1 MYLGKGG
8 IRILWR
14 ETHPHSANNRNRALG
29 SLHASKFQ
37 LQLKAPRQARRFTSQ
52 APIPTQRGLQFD
64 LPCRN
69 PAQHVFR
76 RQWSRREQGK
86 DSGSAKRVAPYK
98 QRRAN
103 EKENNSCEGKTQNI
117 RCHLQLPA
125 KQNAARKRD
134 GKC

>member
-37 LQLKAPRQARRFTSQ
+37 LQAPRQARRFTSQ

-76 RQWSRREQGK
+76 RQWSRREQNRQCAKANPTEQGK

-103 EKENNSCEGKTQNI
+103 EKENNSCEG
-117 RCHLQLPA
+117 
-125 KQNAARKRD
+125 
-134 GKC
+134 